1 MGYVI
6 SFFWITGIIFLAINQ
21 NLGQLTNIITT
32 ATANCGTFVLKLLF
46 LTAFF
51 SGMLKIAEEIG
62 LTKWLSRLLSPIL
75 TKLFHT
81 KNQAALQKIS
91 LNISAN
97 MLGIGNAATP
107 LGLSAMEELDK
118 ETKKEGFPTPDMC
131 RFILFNTCSVQFI
144 PTTVIGLRAMAGSSS
159 PSAMVIPVLIT
170 GFSGLVGALVLCK
183 LILGY
188 RERRGSL

>member
-1 MGYVI
+1 M
-6 SFFWITGIIFLAINQ
+6 TINQ

-32 ATANCGTFVLKLLF
+32 ATANCGTFVIKLLF

-51 SGMLKIAEEIG
+51 SGMIKIAEEIG
-62 LTKWLSRLLSPIL
+62 LTKWLSHLLSPIL

-118 ETKKEGFPTPDMC
+118 EATKEGFASPDMC
-131 RFILFNTCSVQFI
+131 RFILFNTCSVQLI
-144 PTTVIGLRAMAGSSS
+144 PTTVIGLRAMAGSAS
-159 PSAMVIPVLIT
+159 PSAVVIPVLIT
-170 GFSGLVGALVLCK
+170 GFLGLMGALLLCK
-183 LILGY
+183 LALDY
-188 RERRGSL
+188 KKRRNCL